1 MLFHEAN
8 KQVITCKE
16 VIPMAVEKILM
27 FHIAVTDMAKAKEFY
42 VEKLGFK
49 VTSDYGQGDQHW
61 VSLDAPGGGASLNL
75 TTMHENMKPGTMKL
89 YVSTPAIDATY
100 QELKAKGVTVTEV
113 KDDLYGPGSGVK
125 WFGVSDPDGN
135 KWLIV
140 QS

>member
-1 MLFHEAN
+1 
-8 KQVITCKE
+8 
-16 VIPMAVEKILM
+16 MAGEKILM
-27 FHIAVTDMAKAKEFY
+27 FHMAVTDMAKAKAFY
-42 VEKLGFK
+42 AEKLGFQ
-49 VTSDYGQGDQHW
+49 VTNDYGQGDQHW

-89 YVSTPAIDATY
+89 YLSTPDIEAAY
-100 QELKAKGVTVTEV
+100 QELKAKGVKVNEV

-125 WFGVSDPDGN
+125 WFDLRDPDGN